1 MCVFAV
7 IEQTLSC
14 RSKNGNVTASQAL
27 VIGGISR
34 TISTASVL
42 PFTVVKARY
51 EVLGME
57 GSHNWTWR
65 GAITGHGG
73 EP

>member
-1 MCVFAV
+1 M
-7 IEQTLSC
+7 
-14 RSKNGNVTASQAL
+14 TASQAL